1 MSPMTHD
8 PSAPSDGAPPHMN
21 GVEIV
26 GTAPYP
32 SGSADP
38 DPLRQVALCN
48 GWSERLAGRE
58 LRESSGYFLRP

>member
-1 MSPMTHD
+1 M
-8 PSAPSDGAPPHMN
+8 
-21 GVEIV
+21 

-32 SGSADP
+32 SGSDHP

-48 GWSERLAGRE
+48 GWGERLAGRE